1 MFIVQ
6 LRAEELAKRAEFEK
20 LVDAA
25 ARGMADIEEEKRIQA
40 EKEERERVVSS
51 SVLPSCFLLFSC
63 PQDCPPWYLL
73 YIFLRPT
80 QAKVQKEKEDSQRL
94 IAEGELKRQQE
105 AEAFAKKAR
114 ENEDQWKAA
123 QEERRAAAEAKQA
136 AQEAA
141 SSVRFPWRKSRQDL
155 EAGFT
160 RRPMPRLS
168 QAYWWAF
175 TDPSQPL
182 PEAASLHYRLAL
194 STVSKS
200 LHLIRHGM
208 IHTGKI

>member
-1 MFIVQ
+1 MVFT
-6 LRAEELAKRAEFEK
+6 L
-20 LVDAA
+20 D
-25 ARGMADIEEEKRIQA
+25 
-40 EKEERERVVSS
+40 
-51 SVLPSCFLLFSC
+51 FL
-63 PQDCPPWYLL
+63 W
-73 YIFLRPT
+73 PT
-80 QAKVQKEKEDSQRL
+80 QAKIQKEKEDSQRL

-175 TDPSQPL
+175 IDPSQSL
-182 PEAASLHYRLAL
+182 IEAASMHYLLDL
-194 STVSKS
+194 STVLKS
-200 LHLIRHGM
+200 LHLIRHGL
-208 IHTGKI
+208 IHAGRV